1 MISKLFYVFF
11 FRLYRGVICSER
23 LRGKVFFLLWLHL
36 VSCGIL
42 APQPGLKPQTP
53 AVEMQ
58 TQPLDHLESLWGNLL
73 IYQVL

>member
-1 MISKLFYVFF
+1 M
-11 FRLYRGVICSER
+11 
-23 LRGKVFFLLWLHL
+23 FLLFWPHL

-42 APQPGLKPQTP
+42 APQPGIKPQTP

-73 IYQVL
+73 IYQVLEDPPTKLNLDPTYF